1 MAKVSEINQHDWM
14 AVRTT
19 FADRTKANITWNRGG
34 VSVSVSPL
42 DPARSEQLTLI
53 ASQAWS
59 RMAEPSYA
67 HRTPG
72 DQARAFAG
80 AARAAL
86 TLDHF
91 LELSRAA
98 LQVTGERPKP
108 KNVAAAPSTAS
119 VAMRTLRGGTEFKL
133 AFPTGERIELKINK
147 SSVSMIMDPPIQSRQ
162 DEILRAILTA
172 KMKKVHD
179 DNAIVELVQSTVPGS
194 PDIATW
200 QYEFIAA
207 LKPTPAP
214 RP

>member
-19 FADRTKANITWNRGG
+19 FTDGTKANITWNYGG
-34 VSVSVSPL
+34 VSVSVRPL
-42 DPARSEQLTLI
+42 DPTRSEQLALI
-53 ASQAWS
+53 ASQAWD
-59 RMAEPSYA
+59 RMAEPSYV
-67 HRTPG
+67 HTNPG
-72 DQARAFAG
+72 KQAKAFAE

-86 TLDHF
+86 SLDHF

-108 KNVAAAPSTAS
+108 RNAVAAPSTAT
-119 VAMRTLRGGTEFKL
+119 VAMRSLRGGTEFKL

-147 SSVSMIMDPPIQSRQ
+147 SSVGMRMDPPIQSRQ

-172 KMKKVHD
+172 KMKKTLD
-179 DNAIVELVQSTVPGS
+179 DEAIIEIVQATVPGS

-200 QYEFIAA
+200 QDEFIAG
-207 LKPTPAP
+207 LKPAAAP